1 MQKLWAERQLFSG
14 SFLSSSGLKRVLRK
28 QVVLIVQ
35 KISIII
41 NMDDIRQEKPSGDPI
56 LKLNGSLKKT
66 SLSKKL
72 DTHIEE
78 SIAFQVI

>member
-1 MQKLWAERQLFSG
+1 
-14 SFLSSSGLKRVLRK
+14 
-28 QVVLIVQ
+28 
-35 KISIII
+35 
-41 NMDDIRQEKPSGDPI
+41 MDDIRQEKLSGDPI

-78 SIAFQVI
+78 SIV